1 MQGSV
6 IIAPIR
12 RTSNISKSND
22 TKHFRQHEV
31 QKSHQ
36 DTPLKYSDDGFPAPS
51 KLCPDAPEA
60 LSYQVRLNQ
69 KKKNIAERF
78 QTNISGLLLLKT
90 FLPT

>member
-1 MQGSV
+1 M
-6 IIAPIR
+6 
-12 RTSNISKSND
+12 
-22 TKHFRQHEV
+22 
-31 QKSHQ
+31 
-36 DTPLKYSDDGFPAPS
+36 KYSDDGFPAPS

-69 KKKNIAERF
+69 KKKNIAERI

>member
-22 TKHFRQHEV
+22 TKHFGQHEV

-36 DTPLKYSDDGFPAPS
+36 DTPMKYSDDGFPAPS

-69 KKKNIAERF
+69 KKIYCRTYPNQPFRPFITE
-78 QTNISGLLLLKT
+78 L
-90 FLPT
+90 

>member
-1 MQGSV
+1 M
-6 IIAPIR
+6 
-12 RTSNISKSND
+12 
-22 TKHFRQHEV
+22 
-31 QKSHQ
+31 
-36 DTPLKYSDDGFPAPS
+36 KYSDYGFPAPS

-69 KKKNIAERF
+69 KKKNIAQRF